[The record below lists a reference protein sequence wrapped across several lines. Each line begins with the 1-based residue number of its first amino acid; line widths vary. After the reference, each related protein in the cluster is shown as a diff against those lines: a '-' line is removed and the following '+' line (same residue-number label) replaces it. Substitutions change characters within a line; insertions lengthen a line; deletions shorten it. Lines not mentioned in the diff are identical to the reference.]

1 MPSTNKRPH
10 RLTVRDELDRPRTL
24 APGRFD
30 CRGQGPRLLVLGL
43 GPSPEEVPV
52 PSGTGQ
58 VFYLECSVLKDQM
71 PPGWH
76 ASIPPTWIPV
86 LPDELSDSFLRE
98 VRVCTHSQGP
108 LLFPS
113 FWNPVLARL
122 ELARFG
128 ATQNKQLATV
138 LLAGSGQDLLVPEI
152 RAALEG
158 LGFQVTLLQEET
170 TTAQLAD
177 LLRNIRP
184 SLFLS
189 VNFKGC
195 DPYGRNVAL
204 FKTAGVPAA
213 VWCVDN
219 PFHLI
224 SRVQGPFW
232 RDLTLFV
239 TDDWFLEPLRE
250 HGGGAVHHLP
260 LATSPALF
268 APRNPKAFADL
279 ADRTVFVG
287 RSAFPGKERFFA
299 ASRVQSGD
307 LRAALTALGT
317 GQRPDFSWWLDRLG
331 TSPLWP
337 GTQVRH
343 AGLGA
348 ETTSRQLRIDCV
360 ARAAAASG
368 TTVFGDAGW
377 HDLLPQ
383 GTDCRPQVDYYGP
396 LADIYATSGTT
407 LNVTSLLLPRGLT
420 QRHFDVWSAGGFLIS
435 DATPG
440 LKLFP
445 RELTALISFSKSS
458 DIPALLSRL
467 NRDHQLRHDLA
478 RTWQTLIHSEHTY
491 KRRLE
496 RLLNTLEISTPRR
509 QGQPTP

>member
-1 MPSTNKRPH
+1 M
-10 RLTVRDELDRPRTL
+10 L
-24 APGRFD
+24 
-30 CRGQGPRLLVLGL
+30 
-43 GPSPEEVPV
+43 
-52 PSGTGQ
+52 
-58 VFYLECSVLKDQM
+58 YLECPALTDQM
-71 PPGWH
+71 PPDWH
-76 ASIPPTWIPV
+76 ASIPRTWTPV
-86 LPDELSDSFLRE
+86 LPGELSDSFLRA
-98 VRVCTHSQGP
+98 VRVCIYSQGP

-122 ELARFG
+122 ELARSG
-128 ATQNKQLATV
+128 ATQNKQQATA
-138 LLAGSGQDLLVPEI
+138 LLAGSGQDLVVPEI
-152 RAALEG
+152 RDALEG
-158 LGFQVTLLQEET
+158 LGFQVDLLRKEPT
-170 TTAQLAD
+170 AAQLAG
-177 LLRNIRP
+177 LLRKNRP
-184 SLFLS
+184 TLFLS
-189 VNFKGC
+189 INFKGC
-195 DPYGRNVAL
+195 DPYGRNAAL
-204 FKTAGVPAA
+204 FKEADVPAA

-219 PFHLI
+219 PFHLV
-224 SRVQGPFW
+224 SGLQSPFW

-250 HGGGAVHHLP
+250 HGSAAVHHLP

-268 APRNPKAFADL
+268 APSNPRAFADL

-317 GQRPDFSWWLDRLG
+317 GQRPDFCWWLERLG

-337 GTQVRH
+337 GTQVRR

-348 ETTSRQLRIDCV
+348 ETTSRQFRIDCV

-377 HDLLPQ
+377 QDLLPQ

-396 LADIYATSGTT
+396 LADIYAASGTT
-407 LNVTSLLLPRGLT
+407 LNVTSLLLPHGLT

-445 RELTALISFSKSS
+445 RELTTLVSFSRAT
-458 DIPALLSRL
+458 DIPGLLTRL
-467 NRDHQLRHDLA
+467 NRDPRLRHDLTRA
-478 RTWQTLIHSEHTY
+478 WQTLIHAEHTY

-496 RLLNTLEISTPRR
+496 RLLNTLEISPYR
-509 QGQPTP
+509 QNQPTP